1 MKHRLVVLLAF
12 TLATLPVFAADATF
26 DRTLTVSGRP
36 ELNIETGSGSIHL
49 TTGPAGQ
56 IHIVGH
62 VHSDWGGSADRV
74 RDIAAHPPIEQTG
87 TIVHIG
93 RHMGMLQNIS
103 ISYDIQA
110 PADTYLDA
118 GTGSGSILDEGVG
131 ANAHLHSGS
140 GDIHATGLRGSF
152 SLGAGSG
159 NIVAEFAGPGN
170 GKAETGSGNI
180 ELRNLQ
186 GGLEARAGSGDIRV
200 TGTPAAPWQIDTGSG
215 TVEIATGDAGFSL
228 EASCGSG
235 RIHSDRPVTGQRSE
249 GKHHLSGQIGSGGP
263 TVHIQTG
270 SGDIRIH

>member
-1 MKHRLVVLLAF
+1 MKHRLLVLLAF

-26 DRTLTVSGRP
+26 DRTLTVNGRP
-36 ELNIETGSGSIHL
+36 ELNLETGSGSVHL
-49 TTGPAGQ
+49 TAGPAGQ

-62 VHSDWGGSADRV
+62 VHSQWGGSADRV

-93 RHMGMLQNIS
+93 RHMGFLQNIS
-103 ISYDIQA
+103 ISYEIQA

-118 GTGSGSILDEGVG
+118 GTGSGSILDEGMG
-131 ANAHLHSGS
+131 ANARLHAGS
-140 GDIHATGLRGSF
+140 GDIRASGLRGGF
-152 SLGAGSG
+152 SLEAGSG
-159 NIVAEFAGPGN
+159 NIVVEFAGQGN

-186 GGLEARAGSGDIRV
+186 GGLDARAGSGDIRV
-200 TGTPAAPWQIDTGSG
+200 TGTPAAPWQIETGSG
-215 TVEIATGDAGFSL
+215 TVELATGDAGFSL

-235 RIHSDRPVTGQRSE
+235 HIHSDRPVTGQSSE

-263 TVHIQTG
+263 TVRIQTG
-270 SGDIRIH
+270 SGDVRIH